1 MYHKVLHPFHKL
13 ITIVKLKGNNVSYKT
28 FDTTGIPYI
37 MVALGGNMS
46 IGKGFSMHNDCSGN
60 PIGCFQPCSF
70 VVDNGAKLTI
80 GDNVGISQ
88 SALVAIADITIGN
101 NVKIGG
107 GTYIYTSDFHSL
119 DPAVRASTQDMEQRH
134 SASVVIQDNVFIGA
148 HCIILKGVEIG
159 ENSIIGAG
167 SVLTKNV
174 PSNQIWAGNP
184 AKFIK
189 SI

>member
-13 ITIVKLKGNNVSYKT
+13 ITIVKLKGNNVSYKA

-37 MVALGGNMS
+37 MVARGGNMS
-46 IGKGFSMHNDCSGN
+46 IGNGFSMHNDCSGN

-70 VVDNGAKLTI
+70 VVDSGAKLTI

-119 DPAVRASTQDMEQRH
+119 DPAVRASKKDKEQRH
-134 SASVVIQDNVFIGA
+134 SAPVVIQDNVFIGA

-167 SVLTKNV
+167 SVLTKDV
-174 PSNQIWAGNP
+174 PPNQIWAGNP